1 MAEFMD
7 LKAWEK
13 GMRAR
18 VISSVGSLWGRLGG
32 ALAAGLCLIAAAAS
46 HGATTAAAGDSV
58 VNVRLGGDRQET
70 RIVVELGHSAKGRVI
85 ADGSDGREMVLGL
98 SDVSAQGG
106 LEGAGHGLVSAWKV
120 EGGAMGTT
128 LHLQLAR
135 AAQVRRRFLLP
146 PADGVTVYR
155 YVIDIA
161 AADAAA
167 APAAG
172 APTVAG
178 TGLRPALQTVSNV
191 ETLRPAAGA
200 RETNLHLKKVVVIDA
215 GHGGKDPG
223 AKGASHWEK
232 DINLAAARAL
242 KTRLERTGRYRV
254 VMTRDSDAYVPL
266 ETRVQIARRADAD
279 LFISLHSDSG
289 PDATVHGA
297 SIYTLSDKGSDR
309 TTRNLMAAND
319 WFIHVDMPGRDRSVN
334 QILLDLTQRATRN
347 RSAAF
352 AEELLSHVSDQTD
365 LLRRSHRDAG
375 FVVLLAPDVPAVL
388 LEMGFITNSDDENRL
403 ADTGRRERFMD
414 AVAGSIDS
422 YFGQETRLA
431 SR

>member
-1 MAEFMD
+1 MADFMN
-7 LKAWEK
+7 LRAWEL

-18 VISSVGSLWGRLGG
+18 AAGGVRLVWGRLGG
-32 ALAAGLCLIAAAAS
+32 ALAAGVCLIAAASS
-46 HGATTAAAGDSV
+46 HSAPTPTGV
-58 VNVRLGGDRQET
+58 VSVRLGGDRQET

-85 ADGSDGREMVLGL
+85 DGGAAGHEIVLGL
-98 SDVSAQGG
+98 SDVSAPGG
-106 LEGAGHGLVSAWKV
+106 LEGAGRGLVTAWKV
-120 EGGAMGTT
+120 EGGAMGAT
-128 LHLQLAR
+128 LHLQLAY

-146 PADGVTVYR
+146 PADGVSVYR

-161 AADAAA
+161 ASDVAPATAPIPGAAA
-167 APAAG
+167 
-172 APTVAG
+172 
-178 TGLRPALQTVSNV
+178 TGLRPMLQAVSNPGGA
-191 ETLRPAAGA
+191 RPVAIA

-223 AKGASHWEK
+223 ARGASHWEK

-242 KTRLERTGRYRV
+242 KARLERTGRYRV
-254 VMTRDSDAYVPL
+254 VMTRDADAYVPL

-289 PDATVHGA
+289 PDAGVHGA
-297 SIYTLSDKGSDR
+297 SVYTLSDKGSDR
-309 TTRNLMAAND
+309 TTRNVMAAND

-352 AEELLSHVSDQTD
+352 AEELLGHIGDQTD

-388 LEMGFITNSDDENRL
+388 LEMGFITSDQDEGRL
-403 ADTGRRERFMD
+403 ADAGRRERFMN
-414 AVAGSIDS
+414 AVADSIDA
-422 YFGQETRLA
+422 YFGQQTRLA